1 MSQAMTLE
9 PSPVDLDRTMAP
21 SEHNGLGAA
30 YDHYR
35 FDNAPSPSQTPDTL
49 DASSGPPARATAITH
64 PQEPFVPPLS
74 HGQPVHTSRPESVN
88 SAVLPAPPPRSSTP
102 LHSPRST
109 RSQSLAASLGSQ
121 SPIRRKPL
129 SPTASPLAVRFSSRS
144 YHMKSSDLQEEPDS
158 GFYSLDSPDLYD
170 LPPAKGSAPVTSLT
184 TPLEFLSEEE
194 FQGKWPI
201 PPTGPIT
208 PAALEVRNI
217 PDVSPAPPQTDDLT
231 QPKDPASA
239 SDVTLASQGSDQ
251 PLNSNYHNP
260 SGNISLFARTTMPPQ
275 LDLDYPN
282 SDAQQHTSSPTLDRP
297 PDSASSHTSHAS
309 LNKPLP
315 KSPPRSPLSA
325 SKLSN
330 FFGWGAPSPSDTD
343 PPNQKDYS
351 PIPSPVSPKRNA
363 YSNESPV
370 STRDPDSTQAQAHE
384 GNALGYVEAYFPTP
398 PNSYTLVS
406 PVVEI
411 EEMEDELK
419 AISAELAS
427 SIRREMDLEDLVDR
441 LQSEIANP
449 QAPGKRTSDYF
460 SDSGYSTAKSGE
472 FENPRDEVSTVQ
484 RKAEQEK
491 AQLRLE
497 LTTKLQEERGRR
509 NALDQQIKELA
520 EKASQADAA
529 QMTNK
534 DADARVREL
543 EKSCEDLR
551 RRLSEERQIKDNF
564 EDLLTALKGELQNAA
579 LERDNLRDEVVPQL
593 RARVEG
599 LEAQQAESEKL
610 AYETTKLQQ
619 ELQDIKDSKAK
630 HDTLARL
637 RSSSVTGQSFKLAR
651 PPSGLHSG
659 GLGRSNT
666 VKGGHVESRDALSE
680 RLKDVEAQ
688 RDALHS
694 ALKNLLDRQDFQNR
708 ENEKKIKS
716 LEVERD
722 RLLSASPRK
731 AGFDREVS
739 TLREEVNILRRRA
752 EEAIEQKWEVEKG
765 LIGLKSD
772 LDRAEEEISSL
783 RALLSEKDI
792 LIPDSFSRYSSNSA
806 TGAPGLPATS
816 SSLEKAYEDLQ
827 KSYKDALERIKD
839 LEIGGTS
846 ASQDERTRLAMERLE
861 QSLSSAIHDRDDAR
875 QESAA
880 LQIQVERLQKSEK
893 DHLEGESDLADQLR
907 DSANR
912 VEELTKQVR
921 AQLAINANLR
931 SRLSETVARGEAGQ
945 RANKERL
952 ASMQNRM
959 RSLEEQI
966 VAAQTAAEERVNRHE
981 EELGKLRESTSANL
995 HRLRES
1001 NAGLRS
1007 PRLFPPKSPVSPLL
1021 SPNGGR
1027 FPRMLSS
1034 HSRKSSRNRP
1044 SSSGTEE
1051 EDTSQVDT
1059 LKARVAELE
1068 KSLVTADFEMQE
1080 VVGRMNTAQIEVMT
1094 LQEERET
1101 AARETKK
1108 LQKLLEAEKVNAF
1121 QQRFNTIT
1129 N

>member
-1 MSQAMTLE
+1 
-9 PSPVDLDRTMAP
+9 
-21 SEHNGLGAA
+21 
-30 YDHYR
+30 
-35 FDNAPSPSQTPDTL
+35 
-49 DASSGPPARATAITH
+49 
-64 PQEPFVPPLS
+64 
-74 HGQPVHTSRPESVN
+74 
-88 SAVLPAPPPRSSTP
+88 
-102 LHSPRST
+102 
-109 RSQSLAASLGSQ
+109 
-121 SPIRRKPL
+121 
-129 SPTASPLAVRFSSRS
+129 
-144 YHMKSSDLQEEPDS
+144 MKSQDLPEEPDS
-158 GFYSLDSPDLYD
+158 GYHSLDSPDLYD
-170 LPPAKGSAPVTSLT
+170 LGQAEGPAPVASLP
-184 TPLEFLSEEE
+184 TPLEPLSEEE
-194 FQGKWPI
+194 FQGKWPS

-208 PAALEVRNI
+208 PAPLEVRNI
-217 PDVSPAPPQTDDLT
+217 PDVSPAPPKTDDLT
-231 QPKDPASA
+231 RPKQAEGT
-239 SDVTLASQGSDQ
+239 SDVTLVTQGLDLPDAEPTS
-251 PLNSNYHNP
+251 PNNHNTSSSMSM
-260 SGNISLFARTTMPPQ
+260 SGRPPMPPQ
-275 LDLDYPN
+275 LDLDYRN
-282 SDAQQHTSSPTLDRP
+282 SSAQHHTLSPTLDRP

-315 KSPPRSPLSA
+315 TPPPKSPAGS

-330 FFGWGAPSPSDTD
+330 FFGWGAPSLSNTD
-343 PPNQKDYS
+343 SSKDKDYS
-351 PIPSPVSPKRNA
+351 PIPSPVSPKRNE
-363 YSNESPV
+363 YSDESPV
-370 STRDPDSTQAQAHE
+370 STRDRNSTQVPIHE

-472 FENPRDEVSTVQ
+472 FENPREEILAIQ

-520 EKASQADAA
+520 DKASQADAA
-529 QMTNK
+529 QMISK
-534 DADARVREL
+534 DADARVKEL

-551 RRLSEERQIKDNF
+551 RRLSEERQVKDNF
-564 EDLLTALKGELQNAA
+564 EDLLTALKGELQTAA

-599 LEAQQAESEKL
+599 LEAQQADSEKL

-619 ELQDIKDSKAK
+619 ELQEIKDSKAK

-637 RSSSVTGQSFKLAR
+637 RSSSVTGQSFKLSR
-651 PPSGLHSG
+651 PPSIHSSGLS
-659 GLGRSNT
+659 RSNT
-666 VKGGHVESRDALSE
+666 VKGGHVESRDVLSE

-708 ENEKKIKS
+708 ENEKKIKL

-722 RLLSASPRK
+722 RLLSSSPRK

-739 TLREEVNILRRRA
+739 TLREEVNVLRRRA
-752 EEAIEQKWEVEKG
+752 EEAIEQKWQVEKG

-772 LDRAEEEISSL
+772 LDRAEEELTSL

-806 TGAPGLPATS
+806 TGVPGLPATS
-816 SSLEKAYEDLQ
+816 LSLEKAYEDLQ
-827 KSYKDALERIKD
+827 KSYKEAIERIKD

-846 ASQDERTRLAMERLE
+846 ATQDERTRLAMERLE
-861 QSLSSAIHDRDDAR
+861 QSLASAIHGRDDAR
-875 QESAA
+875 QEAA
-880 LQIQVERLQKSEK
+880 SLQIQVDRLQRSEE
-893 DHLEGESDLADQLR
+893 DHMEGERDLADQLR
-907 DSANR
+907 DSADR
-912 VEELTKQVR
+912 VEELTQQVR
-921 AQLAINANLR
+921 AQLAINASLR
-931 SRLSETVARGEAGQ
+931 SRLAETVARGEAVQ

-959 RSLEEQI
+959 RTLEEQV
-966 VAAQTAAEERVNRHE
+966 VAAQSAAEDRVNRHE
-981 EELGKLRESTSANL
+981 EELSKLRESTSANL
-995 HRLRES
+995 HRLRDS
-1001 NAGLRS
+1001 NTGSRS

-1044 SSSGTEE
+1044 SSSGDSEE
-1051 EDTSQVDT
+1051 EDTSQVET

-1080 VVGRMNTAQIEVMT
+1080 VVGRMNMAQIEVMT

-1101 AARETKK
+1101 AARETKR
-1108 LQKLLEAEKVNAF
+1108 LQKLLEAEKANAL
-1121 QQRFNTIT
+1121 QQRFNTI
-1129 N
+1129 NS